1 MIGVFFEMKLNVK
14 LKKFIATV
22 VLVLGAYYSVI
33 AQEVPGVIV
42 TKSVGGSFVGSPAIV
57 VMNDG
62 SYIVS
67 HDRYGGIYKSTPRV
81 TEVYRSE
88 DKGVTW
94 KKQGEVSRMYWASLF
109 VHKDELYLMG
119 TTGSIGDVVIAK
131 STDNGKNWTSAKN
144 DKTGV
149 LFKGRYH
156 TAPTSVIV
164 HNGRVWKAYEDD
176 PDPENPRQ
184 FEALVISAPENSD
197 LLDAKNW
204 KRSNGVVFDPTLLN
218 ARLPIWREG
227 NVVVAPN
234 GDLINLIRLETRQ
247 KPKDTYK
254 LHGIAEGMLRY
265 EVAGKLVISPNGEK
279 ISFDT
284 KTGLVH
290 FPGAETKFT
299 VRYDPVSKKYW
310 SLVNKITANK
320 PGSSYK
326 TLPNHQRNVVM
337 LISSPDLLN
346 WTEHTKVLRWN
357 EGKTI
362 TVKDSE
368 DGFAFQYLDF
378 VFDGNDIIAASR
390 TAWNSKNYHDSNY
403 ITFHRFENFRTMT
416 MGDSPPDFA
425 DSFN

>member
-1 MIGVFFEMKLNVK
+1 MILAFFDIKLNAN
-14 LKKFIATV
+14 LKKYIAVMLFILMGSF
-22 VLVLGAYYSVI
+22 LVS
-33 AQEVPGVIV
+33 AQKVPGVVV
-42 TKSVGGSFVGSPAIV
+42 TKSVGGSFVASPAIV
-57 VMNDG
+57 VMSDG

-88 DKGVTW
+88 DKGETW

-109 VHKDELYLMG
+109 VHDNVLYLMG

-131 STDNGKNWTSAKN
+131 STDKGESWTSARN
-144 DKTGV
+144 AKTGI
-149 LFKGRYH
+149 LFEGRYH
-156 TAPTSVIV
+156 TAPTAVVI

-176 PDPENPRQ
+176 PDADNPRR
-184 FEALVISAPENSD
+184 FEALVVSAPVNSD
-197 LLDAKNW
+197 LLKAKNW

-227 NVVVAPN
+227 NMVVAPN
-234 GDLINLIRLETRQ
+234 GDLVNLIRLETRQ

-265 EVAGKLVISPNGEK
+265 EVAGKLSVSPDGEK

-299 VRYDPVSKKYW
+299 VRYDSVSKKYW
-310 SLVNKITANK
+310 SLVNKVTANK
-320 PGSSYK
+320 PGSSFK

-337 LISSPDLLN
+337 LISSPDLVN
-346 WTEHTKVLRWN
+346 WTENTKVLRWS

-362 TVKDSE
+362 TVKNPE
-368 DGFAFQYLDF
+368 DGYAFQYLDF
-378 VFDGNDIIAASR
+378 VFDGNDIVAVSR
-390 TAWNSKNYHDSNY
+390 TAWGSINYHDSNY
-403 ITFHRFENFRTMT
+403 ITFHRFKNFRTMT

-425 DSFN
+425 DSVN